1 MSELYRLFG
10 DRVQLVD
17 VVVRQAHPGE
27 RHGGYRSYAEK
38 LEDARLYEQEEGIS
52 WPVVV
57 DDIDGTAQRAYGG
70 LSASVYLIDAE
81 GRVSFYGVWGL
92 SPALRQAIEQ
102 LLARGGAGTPA
113 GRGVDRVPHLAAAI
127 VRGRG
132 GPARGGR
139 TALLDLELGFPGASY
154 LMAVGW
160 LARPVLAPLVLSTRP
175 WPARAGAALLA
186 GLTAASVAGLVIALR
201 RRRSCPQR
209 A

>member
-1 MSELYRLFG
+1 MRELHRLFG

-27 RHGGYRSYAEK
+27 RHGGYRSYADK
-38 LEDARLYEQEEGIS
+38 LEDARHYEQEEGIS

-57 DDIDGTAQRAYGG
+57 DDLAGTTQRAYGG
-70 LSASVYLIDAE
+70 LSASVYLVDAD
-81 GRVSFYGVWGL
+81 GRVAFYGVWGQ
-92 SPALRQAIEQ
+92 SPALREAIEQ
-102 LLARGGAGTPA
+102 LLTREGAGAPV

-127 VRGRG
+127 VCGRG

-139 TALLDLELGFPGASY
+139 RALLDLELGFPGASY
-154 LMAVGW
+154 LMAIGW

-186 GLTAASVAGLVIALR
+186 GMTAASVAGLVIALR
-201 RRRSCPQR
+201 RRRSYAQR